1 MLSLTSKKNIARL
14 AGQLR
19 KVTHFYTGD
28 VDFSIYEQYQS
39 DFNALNIARQQVET
53 ILKEGKDSK
62 GDINKDEY
70 EKQLETLNERIIEL
84 NGRYESDTEAQSQR
98 ELKAELE
105 GLALLE
111 LASDE
116 KFLSPIF
123 KELGIEVE
131 YGTMETAKKITET
144 IHDFFLR
151 MK

>member
-39 DFNALNIARQQVET
+39 DFNTLNIARQQVET

>member
-144 IHDFFLR
+144 IHNFFLR

>member
-151 MK
+151 KK

>member
-1 MLSLTSKKNIARL
+1 MLSLISKKNIARL

-70 EKQLETLNERIIEL
+70 EKQLETLNEHIIEL

>member
-1 MLSLTSKKNIARL
+1 MLSLISKKNIARL